1 LFPLPVPPPPLFNV
15 RYDGKTYDPIKNPH
29 HGSSCGD
36 DDDDYDDDG
45 DSYDDS
51 YDDGDSY
58 DDDNDDDDINDEGN
72 GNNNHEH
79 YCYNH
84 INLH

>member
-29 HGSSCGD
+29 HGNSC
-36 DDDDYDDDG
+36 DDDG

-51 YDDGDSY
+51 YDDVDSYDDSYDDGDSN
-58 DDDNDDDDINDEGN
+58 DDDNDDDDNDEGD

-79 YCYNH
+79 
-84 INLH
+84 